1 MREQNQPAPANAASA
16 PGVGGGLIF
25 AMAVA
30 AGLAVAN
37 IYYNQPMLGLM
48 ERDLPGEATRFVP
61 TVTQLGYA
69 LGLFLL
75 LPLGDLIERKRL
87 IVGQFVV
94 LALALAATAAAP
106 GAALVIVASLVVGVT
121 ATALSG

>member
-1 MREQNQPAPANAASA
+1 
-16 PGVGGGLIF
+16 
-25 AMAVA
+25 
-30 AGLAVAN
+30 
-37 IYYNQPMLGLM
+37 MLGLM

-94 LALALAATAAAP
+94 LALALAATAVAP
-106 GAALVIVASLVVGVT
+106 GAALVIVASLIVGISLRWRSRSSPSPPIWPRPGS
-121 ATALSG
+121 AARPWAWSCPASYAAYC